1 MKNNIKIERSRHNIT
16 QADLAEV
23 VGISR
28 QSINSI
34 ETGKFIPS
42 VVLAI
47 KISQYFKLPVED
59 VFILEDL

>member
-1 MKNNIKIERSRHNIT
+1 MKNNIKIERARLNIT
-16 QADLAEV
+16 QAELADF
-23 VGISR
+23 VGVSR

-34 ETGKFIPS
+34 ETGNFLPS

-59 VFILEDL
+59 IFIIDD